1 MKRKFNKGDIVLCTK
16 FSIEQN
22 MIIDESGIKV
32 VPCVNDT
39 WFNRKAYVSKVYK
52 EYMEQ
57 TLGGTY
63 EEKDEYEITFLDDEN
78 SLAWVEGKDLVL
90 LMRNNYKQRDKDSER
105 KCPKCG
111 ARFSKIVG
119 RMV

>member
-1 MKRKFNKGDIVLCTK
+1 MKRRFNKGDIVLCTK

-63 EEKDEYEITFLDDEN
+63 EEKDEYEITFLDDGN
-78 SLAWVEGKDLVL
+78 TLALVSGNDLTL
-90 LMRNNYKQRDKDSER
+90 MMRNDCAHILSLLGGWN
-105 KCPKCG
+105 KC
-111 ARFSKIVG
+111 F
-119 RMV
+119 